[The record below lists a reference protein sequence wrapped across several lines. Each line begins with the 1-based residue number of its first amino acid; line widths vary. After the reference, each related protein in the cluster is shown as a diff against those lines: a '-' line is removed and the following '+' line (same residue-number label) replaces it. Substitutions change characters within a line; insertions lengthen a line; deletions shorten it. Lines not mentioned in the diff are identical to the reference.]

1 MRKFILIL
9 FVISVLSSL
18 IDIKTAC
25 AATAVKNLNMRQPQ
39 IVSTIQRMATD
50 VEVQSDIQA
59 ATDIADRLD
68 KKSGK
73 LHKMMSLSP
82 LKKWLAHI
90 DDDRLMQEYANDMML
105 HLSRMSALF
114 RSHRKFGMFPRFKEF
129 EFQNLLIKSDYL
141 LSLSVT
147 QRSIE
152 SASKE
157 KNFSERVKNILFEYN
172 SERVSLDQKS
182 LKFTFALNN

>member
-9 FVISVLSSL
+9 FVISVLSTL
-18 IDIKTAC
+18 VDIKTAF
-25 AATAVKNLNMRQPQ
+25 AAKAVKNLNWRQPQ
-39 IVSTIQRMATD
+39 IVAAIQRMATD

-73 LHKMMSLSP
+73 LHQMMSLNS
-82 LKKWLAHI
+82 LQKWLAHI
-90 DDDRLMQEYANDMML
+90 DDDRLKQEYANDMML

-114 RSHRKFGMFPRFKEF
+114 RSHRQFGMFPRFKEF
-129 EFQNLLIKSDYL
+129 EFQNLLLKSDYL
-141 LSLSVT
+141 LSLWVT

-152 SASKE
+152 SAAKE
-157 KNFSERVKNILFEYN
+157 KNFSERVKNILTEYN
-172 SERVSLDQKS
+172 SERMRLDQKS
-182 LKFTFALNN
+182 LKFDFAINN

>member
-9 FVISVLSSL
+9 FVISLLASL
-18 IDIKTAC
+18 MDMKMAF
-25 AATAVKNLNMRQPQ
+25 AAKAVKNLNMRQPQ
-39 IVSTIQRMATD
+39 IVSAIQRMATD

-73 LHKMMSLSP
+73 LFHLMSLSP
-82 LKKWLAHI
+82 LKKWLDHI
-90 DDDRLMQEYANDMML
+90 DDDRLKQEYADDLML

-114 RSHRKFGMFPRFKEF
+114 RSHRKFGMFPRFREF

-157 KNFSERVKNILFEYN
+157 KYFSERAKNILADYN
-172 SERVSLDQKS
+172 SERVRLDQKN
-182 LKFTFALNN
+182 LKFEFAINN